1 MNIINESGFYSLVM
15 GSKLPSAKKFKLWVT
30 REVLPSIRKHGV
42 YATENFIE
50 QTLSDPDYAIRIFT
64 ELKKE
69 RQRRR
74 EAEELVEI
82 QSRQIDDLKT
92 RTTYYD
98 LILACKTPVAVSYI
112 AQDYGMNPIRFNRM
126 LKEFGIQHRV
136 GNSWVLNSKYIE
148 SGYVKSCLVSEAHPE
163 FGMIT
168 KWTQKGRE
176 FLYYFLKSEGILP
189 KIEL

>member
-1 MNIINESGFYSLVM
+1 M
-15 GSKLPSAKKFKLWVT
+15 
-30 REVLPSIRKHGV
+30 